1 MALTKTPIE
10 LSSTQGIVDNSNA
23 TAITIDSSENVGIGV
38 SPSAPL
44 DVRRGDADG
53 KIAEFHQSGGYGLE
67 LSSSQS
73 VATITAGYNQAF
85 TFETGTTAT
94 ERMRIDAS
102 GNVDLYQGK
111 NLTWRYAAGSTI
123 RGSIS
128 VDSADNITFSNT
140 SSNTERMRIDT
151 SGNLLVGTT
160 ATTINTS
167 SSVSGH
173 NLFSSGYTVH
183 SRSGQTVM
191 SLNRLST
198 DGTIVDFRKNGTAV
212 GSIGAAAGNL
222 YIVSND
228 VGLNFAGGND
238 GIFPATANGAQRDA
252 AIDLGASSHRFK
264 DLYLSGAVN
273 LTNSTTTAFTQV
285 GSNMFQLGT
294 NSGDPTVFYTSG
306 SERMRIDSSG
316 NVGIG
321 VSSLNNPLEVGVT
334 PNTASKTSGSAFDGA
349 AIRLNGNLAT
359 TNSEVSILG
368 GADNHIQ
375 AGIGFVRE
383 SANDWGSAIKFY
395 TRQAAVVDLD
405 GIAEAMRIDSS
416 GNVGIGTTSA
426 TSTPGFAKV
435 VKLEHSVSASYVVS
449 AGANEADFGMSSNGG
464 WIGTSTNVPMRFA
477 QNSAERMR
485 IDSSGNL
492 LVGTTSQASASAS
505 GVSVN
510 PSGYINSS
518 RPTTGTAGHH
528 QFFNPN
534 GICGVITTTGTTTT
548 YATSSDQRLKE
559 NIADADDAGSKIDSI
574 QVRQYDWKADGSH
587 QDYGMVAQELQ
598 LVAPEAVSVPEDSE
612 EMMGVD
618 YSKLVPMLVKEIQSL
633 RNRVAQLEE

>member
-198 DGTIVDFRKNGTAV
+198 DGTIVDFRKDGTAV
-212 GSIGAAAGNL
+212 GSIGT
-222 YIVSND
+222 VSGD
-228 VGLNFAGGND
+228 IRIGGLDDNH
-238 GIFPATANGAQRDA
+238 A
-252 AIDLGASSHRFK
+252 AIRFAASSKAVLPVKNSDGDLSDNTTDLGASSARFK
-264 DLYLSGAVN
+264 DLYLSGNA
-273 LTNSTTTAFTQV
+273 LV
-285 GSNMFQLGT
+285 GRTSSLSSQ
-294 NSGDPTVFYTSG
+294 SG
-306 SERMRIDSSG
+306 SVSANTVVSAHGPLSSHTTSAG
-316 NVGIG
+316 ILEHYNDETLLRSYGANAGSGKLVFKVGG
-321 VSSLNNPLEVGVT
+321 GG
-334 PNTASKTSGSAFDGA
+334 GSAD
-349 AIRLNGNLAT
+349 
-359 TNSEVSILG
+359 S
-368 GADNHIQ
+368 
-375 AGIGFVRE
+375 
-383 SANDWGSAIKFY
+383 
-395 TRQAAVVDLD
+395 
-405 GIAEAMRIDSS
+405 EAMRIDSS
-416 GNVGIGTTSA
+416 GNVTKPYQPAFSVTVNAAQNNLAVGADVTIVFGDEVFDVGA
-426 TSTPGFAKV
+426 NFANNTFTAPVTGKYQLNLILRLNNV
-435 VKLEHSVSASYVVS
+435 DSASPYYIVS
-449 AGANEADFGMSSNGG
+449 FFSSNRNYRF
-464 WIGTSTNVPMRFA
+464 IYDSTVFA
-477 QNSAERMR
+477 
-485 IDSSGNL
+485 
-492 LVGTTSQASASAS
+492 
-505 GVSVN
+505 
-510 PSGYINSS
+510 
-518 RPTTGTAGHH
+518 
-528 QFFNPN
+528 
-534 GICGVITTTGTTTT
+534 
-548 YATSSDQRLKE
+548 
-559 NIADADDAGSKIDSI
+559 ADADYWAASLSVLADMDANDTVYVTVNQGGGAAQTDVDGNGS
-574 QVRQYDWKADGSH
+574 Y
-587 QDYGMVAQELQ
+587 
-598 LVAPEAVSVPEDSE
+598 
-612 EMMGVD
+612 
-618 YSKLVPMLVKEIQSL
+618 QSFSGYL
-633 RNRVAQLEE
+633 AC